1 LRLEKQ
7 LNNEIAAFWEEAEL
21 EVKGYKGNDACMLG
35 GNIQDIQ
42 ERLEND
48 IMALNQMNAMRFVTP
63 FKPIV
68 VEKITQLSE
77 TADIIEKWLKVQ
89 TLWTNLV
96 SVFTGGDIAKQMPVE
111 SKKFKGIDKQ
121 WLKIMERA
129 AEQKNVISCCAND
142 ILRNSL
148 PELQAG
154 LEFCQKK
161 LENYLETKRNIFP
174 RFYFSSNED
183 LLQILSVGSDPHAVQ
198 DDFEKL
204 FDAINRVTFDE

>member
-1 LRLEKQ
+1 
-7 LNNEIAAFWEEAEL
+7 
-21 EVKGYKGNDACMLG
+21 MLG

-63 FKPIV
+63 FKSIV

-111 SKKFKGIDKQ
+111 SKKFKGIDKS

-129 AEQKNVISCCAND
+129 NEQKNVIACCAND

-148 PELQAG
+148 PELQSG

-161 LENYLETKRNIFP
+161 LENYLETKRNVFP
-174 RFYFSSNED
+174 RFFFCSNED

-204 FDAINRVTFDE
+204 FDAINRVTFDEANRKLIIEIISIMGPCQEKIQLVDQV